1 MSDRK
6 LFDPVTIRK
15 DFPILSRKNRGK
27 PLVYLDNAA
36 TTQKPQSVIDALSS
50 YYSQNN
56 SNVHRGV
63 YELAEDAEN
72 LYRSARKTIA
82 DWLHVNPEE
91 IIFTRGATEGMNLI
105 SRSFAQPLLKQ
116 GDEIILTEM
125 EHHANIVPW
134 QMVAKETGAEIKVVS
149 LFEDGSL
156 DLNKLSEHLAS
167 PKSVLLSLCHVSNVL
182 GTVNPIERIIEE
194 AHQND
199 VKVVIDGAQ
208 SVPHLKVDLRALGC
222 DFFVFSGHKL
232 FAPMGIGVVYAQSSN
247 LEKMSPYQGGG
258 DMIDQVSFNG
268 TTFTTGVQRLEAG
281 TPNVGGAIGLAE
293 AVKYLEKIDFSR
305 AHPHEKNLLSLTR
318 EHVREIPGLVEHG
331 TTPDK
336 AGVFCFS
343 IDGVHP
349 HDLATL
355 LDAEGIATRTGHH
368 CCQPLMKRL
377 GHEAT
382 ARASFSIYNTDE
394 DVVRF
399 TSALKRAVSILA

>member
-1 MSDRK
+1 MLDRNF
-6 LFDPVTIRK
+6 FDPITIRK

-36 TTQKPQSVIDALSS
+36 TTQKPQSVIDAISS
-50 YYSQNN
+50 YYSQYN

-82 DWLHVNPEE
+82 GWFHVDPEE
-91 IIFTRGATEGMNLI
+91 LIFTRGATEGINLI
-105 SRSFAQPLLKQ
+105 SRSFAQPMLKE

-134 QMVAKETGAEIKVVS
+134 QMVAKETGAVIKVVP
-149 LFEDGSL
+149 LLGDGSL
-156 DLNKLSEHLAS
+156 DLNKLSEYLAS

-182 GTVNPIERIIEE
+182 GTVNPIEKIIEE

-199 VKVVIDGAQ
+199 VKVIVDGAQ
-208 SVPHLKVDLRALGC
+208 SVPHLEVDLRALGC

-232 FAPMGIGVVYAQSSN
+232 FAPMGIGVVYAKSSN
-247 LEKMSPYQGGG
+247 LDKMSPYQGGG
-258 DMIDQVSFNG
+258 DMIDQVSFDE

-281 TPNVGGAIGLAE
+281 TPNVAGAIGLAE
-293 AVKYLEKIDFSR
+293 AVKYLEKIDFSG

-318 EHVREIPGLVEHG
+318 EHIREIPGLVEHG

-343 IDGVHP
+343 IEGVHP

>member
-1 MSDRK
+1 M
-6 LFDPVTIRK
+6 
-15 DFPILSRKNRGK
+15 
-27 PLVYLDNAA
+27 VYLDNAA
-36 TTQKPQSVIDALSS
+36 TTQKPQSVIDAISG
-50 YYSQNN
+50 YYSKNN

-91 IIFTRGATEGMNLI
+91 LIFTRGATEGINLI
-105 SRSFAQPLLKQ
+105 SRSFAQPMLKQ

-134 QMVAKETGAEIKVVS
+134 QMVAKETGAVIKVVP
-149 LFEDGSL
+149 LLGDGSL
-156 DLNKLSEHLAS
+156 DLNKLSEYLAS

-182 GTVNPIERIIEE
+182 GTVNPIGKIIKE

-199 VKVVIDGAQ
+199 VKVVVDGAQ

-232 FAPMGIGVVYAQSSN
+232 FAPMGIGVVYAKSSN
-247 LEKMSPYQGGG
+247 LDKMSPYQGGG
-258 DMIDQVSFNG
+258 DMIDHVSFDG

-281 TPNVGGAIGLAE
+281 TPNVAGAIGLAE
-293 AVKYLEKIDFSR
+293 ALKYLEKIDFAG

-318 EHVREIPGLVEHG
+318 QHVSEIQGLVEHG

-399 TSALKRAVSILA
+399 TSALKRAVSILT

>member
-105 SRSFAQPLLKQ
+105 SRSFAQPMLKQ

-134 QMVAKETGAEIKVVS
+134 QMVAKETGAEIKVVP

-156 DLNKLSEHLAS
+156 DLNKLSEHTLPHPNPFSFRYAMSQMFLA
-167 PKSVLLSLCHVSNVL
+167 
-182 GTVNPIERIIEE
+182 R
-194 AHQND
+194 
-199 VKVVIDGAQ
+199 
-208 SVPHLKVDLRALGC
+208 
-222 DFFVFSGHKL
+222 
-232 FAPMGIGVVYAQSSN
+232 
-247 LEKMSPYQGGG
+247 
-258 DMIDQVSFNG
+258 
-268 TTFTTGVQRLEAG
+268 
-281 TPNVGGAIGLAE
+281 
-293 AVKYLEKIDFSR
+293 
-305 AHPHEKNLLSLTR
+305 
-318 EHVREIPGLVEHG
+318 
-331 TTPDK
+331 
-336 AGVFCFS
+336 
-343 IDGVHP
+343 
-349 HDLATL
+349 
-355 LDAEGIATRTGHH
+355 
-368 CCQPLMKRL
+368 
-377 GHEAT
+377 
-382 ARASFSIYNTDE
+382 
-394 DVVRF
+394 
-399 TSALKRAVSILA
+399 

>member
-36 TTQKPQSVIDALSS
+36 TTQKPQSVIDAISS

-105 SRSFAQPLLKQ
+105 SRSFAQPMLKQ

-281 TPNVGGAIGLAE
+281 TPNVGGSIGLAE

-318 EHVREIPGLVEHG
+318 EHVSEIPGLVEHG